1 MPIRSKEGAAIGS
14 FALSS
19 FEHRE
24 PSAFHKMLLDVSAF
38 IVGVVLRKKEKE
50 A

>member
-1 MPIRSKEGAAIGS
+1 MPVRNKEGEAVGT

-38 IVGVVLRKKEKE
+38 IVAVLLRRE
-50 A
+50 